1 MAMTIRLLLPVFM
14 IGAVIGS
21 AARAQEDL
29 PAQLVADLHTAFG
42 THHDR
47 AVHAKGVILFGSFA
61 PDPAAR
67 TLTKASMFTK
77 PSAVSVRFPDFTGIP
92 TIPDNI
98 GDADPRGFAVKFGPV
113 DNPAMDIVAHSFNGF
128 PVRTG
133 VEFGELMRAIGAS
146 GPGAAKPTAL
156 DRFLGAHR
164 AAASFLTTQKPPPAS
179 YATAAYFG
187 VNTFTFIDATGRK
200 TPVRYRFVPIAGE
213 HYLDAAARQA
223 AGPNYLAP
231 EIGRRVAT
239 GPVRFAWFAQIAGAG
254 DKLDDST
261 IAWPETRRLVKLGVI
276 TITRTSTDQTGDSQR
291 LMFLPGTLPDGVV
304 PADPMIA
311 IRTAAYPVSFSERQQ
326 H

>member
-1 MAMTIRLLLPVFM
+1 M
-14 IGAVIGS
+14 IGS
-21 AARAQEDL
+21 AARAQDDL
-29 PAQLVADLHTAFG
+29 PAHLVADLHTAFG
-42 THHDR
+42 NNHAR
-47 AVHAKGVILFGSFA
+47 AVHAKGVVLFGSFT

-67 TLTKASMFTK
+67 TLSKATVFARPTN
-77 PSAVSVRFPDFTGIP
+77 VTVRFSDFTGIP

-146 GPGAAKPTAL
+146 SPGAAKPTAL
-156 DRFLGAHR
+156 DRFLGAHP
-164 AAASFLTTQKPPPAS
+164 AAATFLKTQKPPPAS

-187 VNTFTFIDATGRK
+187 VNTFTFIDAKGHK
-200 TPVRYRFVPIAGE
+200 TAVRYRFIPLAGE
-213 HYLDAAARQA
+213 HYLDATASKA

-239 GPVRFAWFAQIAGAG
+239 GPVRFTWLAQVAGAG

-261 IAWPETRRLVKLGVI
+261 VAWPDTRRLVQLGVI
-276 TITRTSTDQTGDSQR
+276 TINRSSTDQAGDSKR
-291 LMFLPGTLPDGVV
+291 LMFLPGTLPDGIV
-304 PADPMIA
+304 PADPMID
-311 IRTAAYPVSFSERQQ
+311 IRTAAYPVSFSERQ
-326 H
+326 